1 MVLLNTC
8 RSTMQSA
15 RTQQVPQST
24 FDEWVELGYVNEVE
38 YQSGNFYFTLKRI
51 LLPLRSIGR
60 SWRAATMG
68 SVFERV
74 LEMADW
80 DWPRKPIPLQSRMR
94 APLSCGT
101 I

>member
-1 MVLLNTC
+1 ML
-8 RSTMQSA
+8 
-15 RTQQVPQST
+15 
-24 FDEWVELGYVNEVE
+24 NEV
-38 YQSGNFYFTLKRI
+38 SISPGTFTLRLKRI

-68 SVFERV
+68 SVLERV

-80 DWPRKPIPLQSRMR
+80 DWPRKPVIPFNSY